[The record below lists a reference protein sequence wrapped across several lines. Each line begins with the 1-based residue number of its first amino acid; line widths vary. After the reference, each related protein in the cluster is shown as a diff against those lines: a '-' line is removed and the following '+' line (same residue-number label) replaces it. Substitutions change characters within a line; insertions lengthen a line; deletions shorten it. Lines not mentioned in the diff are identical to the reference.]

1 MPINAARN
9 AIGGIAGRAFSGASN
24 LVQNARKTLL
34 NQAINSVQPVGAEAQ
49 FSSGE
54 RDWRVRLS
62 LPQNFPAFDP
72 PPSPRP
78 PTLGPDDGLRGPTP
92 VAEPQLDILA
102 PLRETN
108 NSMVFPYTPNIFM
121 THSANYN
128 KLTPVHSNYPFPIY
142 ENSAVDQFI
151 IQGEFT
157 AENVTEARYWL
168 AAIHFLRSVTK
179 MAYGKSENQGSPP
192 PVLKLN
198 GYGDFVF
205 KDLPVVVEQFQLNLP
220 SDVDYIQVP
229 DVGAGTGSWVPVRSE
244 ISVGVFPTFSR
255 DSVNKF
261 SLDKFVK
268 GEYVTGTKPGG
279 FI

>member
-1 MPINAARN
+1 MTLKAPDQRKGFRPTPPNTEAPQSQTQ
-9 AIGGIAGRAFSGASN
+9 GIEAVFKSGN
-24 LVQNARKTLL
+24 K
-34 NQAINSVQPVGAEAQ
+34 
-49 FSSGE
+49 
-54 RDWRVRLS
+54 DWRVRLGI
-62 LPQNFPAFDP
+62 PPNFSAYER
-72 PPSPRP
+72 PSSV
-78 PTLGPDDGLRGPTP
+78 
-92 VAEPQLDILA
+92 VASITETTDILA

-121 THSANYN
+121 THTANYN

-142 ENSAVDQFI
+142 ENSQVDQFI

-157 AENVTEARYWL
+157 AENEQEARYWI
-168 AAIHFLRSVTK
+168 AAMHFLKSVTK
-179 MAYGKSENQGSPP
+179 MAYGRSENQGAPP

-205 KDLPVVVEQFQLNLP
+205 KDLPVVVESFQLNLP
-220 SDVDYIQVP
+220 GDVDYINVP
-229 DVGAGTGSWVPVRSE
+229 DIGSGKGSWAPVKSE
-244 ISVGVFPTFSR
+244 LSVAVFPTFSR

-268 GEYVTGTKPGG
+268 GEYITQGRGISPGG

>member
-1 MPINAARN
+1 MA
-9 AIGGIAGRAFSGASN
+9 
-24 LVQNARKTLL
+24 L
-34 NQAINSVQPVGAEAQ
+34 QAPDQRRGFRPTPPSTEAQ
-49 FSSGE
+49 QSQAQGIEAVFASGNK
-54 RDWRVRLS
+54 DWRVRLGIPPNFSAYERPNNVVS
-62 LPQNFPAFDP
+62 LL
-72 PPSPRP
+72 
-78 PTLGPDDGLRGPTP
+78 TETT
-92 VAEPQLDILA
+92 DILA

-142 ENSAVDQFI
+142 ENSQVDQFI
-151 IQGEFT
+151 ITGEFT
-157 AENVTEARYWL
+157 AENEQEARYWL
-168 AAIHFLRSVTK
+168 AAMHFLRSVTK
-179 MAYGKSENQGSPP
+179 MAYGRSENQGAPP

-220 SDVDYIQVP
+220 GDVDYIQVP
-229 DVGAGTGSWVPVRSE
+229 DIGSGKGSWVPTKSE

-268 GEYVTGTKPGG
+268 GEYITQGRGISPGG

>member
-1 MPINAARN
+1 MTLQSPDQRRGFRPTPPNTEAPQSQTQ
-9 AIGGIAGRAFSGASN
+9 GIEAVFKSGN
-24 LVQNARKTLL
+24 K
-34 NQAINSVQPVGAEAQ
+34 
-49 FSSGE
+49 
-54 RDWRVRLS
+54 DWRVRLGI
-62 LPQNFPAFDP
+62 PPNFSAYER
-72 PPSPRP
+72 PSSV
-78 PTLGPDDGLRGPTP
+78 
-92 VAEPQLDILA
+92 VASITETTDILA

-121 THSANYN
+121 THTANYN

-142 ENSAVDQFI
+142 ENSQVDQFI

-157 AENVTEARYWL
+157 AENEQEARYWI
-168 AAIHFLRSVTK
+168 AAMHFLKSVTK
-179 MAYGKSENQGSPP
+179 MAYGRSENQGAPP

-205 KDLPVVVEQFQLNLP
+205 RDLPVVVESFQLNLP
-220 SDVDYIQVP
+220 GDVDYINVP
-229 DVGAGTGSWVPVRSE
+229 DIGSGKGSWAPVKSE
-244 ISVGVFPTFSR
+244 LSVAVFPTFSR

-268 GEYVTGTKPGG
+268 GEYITQGRGISPGG

>member
-1 MPINAARN
+1 MALQAPDKRRGSRPTPPIPEPQQSQAR
-9 AIGGIAGRAFSGASN
+9 GIEAVFKSGN
-24 LVQNARKTLL
+24 K
-34 NQAINSVQPVGAEAQ
+34 
-49 FSSGE
+49 
-54 RDWRVRLS
+54 DWRVRLGIPPNFSAYERPNNVVS
-62 LPQNFPAFDP
+62 LL
-72 PPSPRP
+72 
-78 PTLGPDDGLRGPTP
+78 TGTT
-92 VAEPQLDILA
+92 DILA

-142 ENSAVDQFI
+142 ENSQVDQFI

-157 AENVTEARYWL
+157 AENEQEARYWL
-168 AAIHFLRSVTK
+168 AAMHFLRSVTK
-179 MAYGKSENQGSPP
+179 MAYGRSENQGAPP

-220 SDVDYIQVP
+220 GDVDYIQVP
-229 DVGAGTGSWVPVRSE
+229 DIGSGKGSWVPTRSE

-268 GEYVTGTKPGG
+268 GEYITQDRGTAPGG

>member
-1 MPINAARN
+1 MALQAPDQRRGFRPTPPNTEPQQSQAQ
-9 AIGGIAGRAFSGASN
+9 GIEAVFASGN
-24 LVQNARKTLL
+24 K
-34 NQAINSVQPVGAEAQ
+34 
-49 FSSGE
+49 
-54 RDWRVRLS
+54 DWRVRLGI
-62 LPQNFPAFDP
+62 PPNFSAYER
-72 PPSPRP
+72 PSSV
-78 PTLGPDDGLRGPTP
+78 
-92 VAEPQLDILA
+92 VASITETTDILA

-142 ENSAVDQFI
+142 ENSQVDQFI

-157 AENVTEARYWL
+157 AENEQEARYWL
-168 AAIHFLRSVTK
+168 AAMHFLRSVTK
-179 MAYGKSENQGSPP
+179 MAYGRSENQGAPP

-220 SDVDYIQVP
+220 GDVDYIQVP
-229 DVGAGTGSWVPVRSE
+229 DIGSGKGSWVPTRSE

-268 GEYVTGTKPGG
+268 GEYITQGRGISPGG

>member
-1 MPINAARN
+1 MTLQAPDQRKGFRPTPPNTEAPQSQTQ
-9 AIGGIAGRAFSGASN
+9 GIEAVFKSGN
-24 LVQNARKTLL
+24 K
-34 NQAINSVQPVGAEAQ
+34 
-49 FSSGE
+49 
-54 RDWRVRLS
+54 DWRVRLGI
-62 LPQNFPAFDP
+62 PPNFSAYER
-72 PPSPRP
+72 PSSV
-78 PTLGPDDGLRGPTP
+78 
-92 VAEPQLDILA
+92 VASITETTDILA

-121 THSANYN
+121 THTANYN

-142 ENSAVDQFI
+142 ENSQVDQFI

-157 AENVTEARYWL
+157 AENEQEARYWI
-168 AAIHFLRSVTK
+168 AAMHFLKSVTK
-179 MAYGKSENQGSPP
+179 MAYGRSENQGAPP

-205 KDLPVVVEQFQLNLP
+205 KDLPVVVESFQLNLP
-220 SDVDYIQVP
+220 GDVDYINVP
-229 DVGAGTGSWVPVRSE
+229 DIGSGKGSWVPTKCD

-268 GEYVTGTKPGG
+268 GEYITQGRGISPGG